1 MPTEREILLVNYI
14 KLENSLSASENP
26 NKIMLDMDELRG
38 RLNSIFKTS
47 NDKRWK
53 LAYSHFVCGL
63 SLTKCA
69 EKYYYS
75 RGGVGK
81 IINHYRHKAR

>member
-1 MPTEREILLVNYI
+1 MPTEREMLLIQYV
-14 KLENSLSASENP
+14 KLEKSLATSNNTNE
-26 NKIMLDMDELRG
+26 IMLEMDGLRA
-38 RLNSIFKTS
+38 RLNNIFKDTS
-47 NDKRWK
+47 DKRWK

-69 EKYYYS
+69 EKFYYS

-81 IINHYRHKAR
+81 IINHYRHKTR